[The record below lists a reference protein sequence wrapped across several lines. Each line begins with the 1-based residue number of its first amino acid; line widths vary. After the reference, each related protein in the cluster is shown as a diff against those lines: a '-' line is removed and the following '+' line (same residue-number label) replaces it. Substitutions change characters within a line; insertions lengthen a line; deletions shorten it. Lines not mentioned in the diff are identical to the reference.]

1 MANSAYHFVT
11 HWRVKGTCVEVAD
24 VLENTKDLAR
34 WWPSVYLGVSVL
46 DPGGT
51 HALGE
56 RVSLFT
62 KGWLPYT
69 LRWDFT
75 VVEQR
80 YPYGSTIEAR
90 GDFVGRGEWTFEQDG
105 DFVNVTYDWNI
116 SRRKTALANAHA
128 AAAPDLFRQSP
139 LGHGSGRAEPGTRA
153 CAPAREERRRARRY
167 SRAAASDVLSANH
180 CQGYVFLSVIEPLVV
195 ESVIAAPPEESV

>member
-1 MANSAYHFVT
+1 MADNSYHFVT

-24 VLENTKDLAR
+24 VLENAKDLAR
-34 WWPSVYLGVSVL
+34 WWPSVYLEVRVL

-56 RVSLFT
+56 RVNLFT

-90 GDFVGRGEWTFEQDG
+90 GDFAGRGEWNFEQDG

-116 SRRKTALANAHA
+116 
-128 AAAPDLFRQSP
+128 
-139 LGHGSGRAEPGTRA
+139 RAEKPLLRTLTPMLRPIFSANHRWAMAQGQRSL
-153 CAPAREERRRARRY
+153 ELELERRRAPTDEE
-167 SRAAASDVLSANH
+167 RAA
-180 CQGYVFLSVIEPLVV
+180 IP
-195 ESVIAAPPEESV
+195 APPGPTFRRRSMAKA

>member
-90 GDFVGRGEWTFEQDG
+90 GDFVGRGEWIFEQDG

-116 SRRKTALANAHA
+116 SAEKPLLRTLTPLLRPIFSANHRWAM
-128 AAAPDLFRQSP
+128 
-139 LGHGSGRAEPGTRA
+139 
-153 CAPAREERRRARRY
+153 ARGERSLELELSRRRATNEEE
-167 SRAAASDVLSANH
+167 RAAIPTPPGPTFH
-180 CQGYVFLSVIEPLVV
+180 RRT
-195 ESVIAAPPEESV
+195 AAKT